1 MMMLRFP
8 AMVAGMTDKMPDII
22 SMAILSYTLSMKR
35 ITLANFIAI
44 IILIMSLSF
53 ILPAA
58 IAGNDH
64 LEARQL
70 QAAGNILPLQQLLDI
85 IRENHPGTVLELELE
100 HKGKRVIYEVEILGK
115 DGQVTKLYIDAQ
127 TAEIIRSKK
136 DD

>member
-8 AMVAGMTDKMPDII
+8 AMVAGMTEKIPDII
-22 SMAILSYTLSMKR
+22 SMAILSYTLFMKR

-53 ILPAA
+53 ILPTA
-58 IAGNDH
+58 IADNDH

-85 IRENHPGTVLELELE
+85 IRESHPGTVLELELE
-100 HKGKRVIYEVEILGK
+100 HKGKRVIYEVEILGE

-127 TAEIIRSKK
+127 TAEIIRIKK